1 MIDDLRWKL
10 RWMIPRALFWGSG
23 FLRCRLIRRRP
34 ETAYLERYWLGALF
48 GWTFYLHRFVA
59 PDREEEPHDHP
70 WPSAVSLVL
79 CGWYRE
85 GRWASADALRIGD
98 GASRV
103 LRAGRVN
110 RLRKHEIHQIL
121 DARAETWTLFVH
133 RKRLGE
139 WGFYRREAGGVF
151 YHQPHD
157 TATTS
162 AWQQSA
168 PIGREM
174 WRSVFGGWE

>member
-10 RWMIPRALFWGSG
+10 RWAIPRALFWGSG

-34 ETAYLERYWLGALF
+34 ETAYLERYWLGSIF

-59 PDREEEPHDHP
+59 PDREEE
-70 WPSAVSLVL
+70 
-79 CGWYRE
+79 
-85 GRWASADALRIGD
+85 
-98 GASRV
+98 
-103 LRAGRVN
+103 
-110 RLRKHEIHQIL
+110 
-121 DARAETWTLFVH
+121 
-133 RKRLGE
+133 
-139 WGFYRREAGGVF
+139 
-151 YHQPHD
+151 PHD